1 MVKVRCDG
9 GGRVK
14 SYRIYIV
21 GSDGRLQLGQ
31 AFEAP
36 DDRTAGA
43 LAAGAAVNGL
53 VAELWEGG
61 RMVGQVST
69 QGVFNMGDRS
79 AEA

>member
-1 MVKVRCDG
+1 M
-9 GGRVK
+9 K

-36 DDRTAGA
+36 DDK
-43 LAAGAAVNGL
+43 AAGEQAAAAAVRGL

-61 RMVGQVST
+61 RMVGRVT
-69 QGVFNMGDRS
+69 PDGVFG
-79 AEA
+79 AG

>member
-1 MVKVRCDG
+1 
-9 GGRVK
+9 VK

-43 LAAGAAVNGL
+43 LAVCAAVSGL
-53 VAELWEGG
+53 TAELWEGG
-61 RMVGQVST
+61 RMVGEVSRL
-69 QGVFNMGDRS
+69 GVFNMGHPSPD
-79 AEA
+79 A